1 MKIRTPEGRC
11 MICKDNGEPI
21 ITSYGPTTYH
31 AIKRLRVLCDT
42 LLEEREKMALDNAEK
57 PLESRS

>member
-31 AIKRLRVLCDT
+31 AIKRLRMFCDAR
-42 LLEEREKMALDNAEK
+42 LKELEEKSK
-57 PLESRS
+57 ESQNV

>member
-11 MICKDNGEPI
+11 IICKDNGEPI

-31 AIKRLRVLCDT
+31 AIKRLRILCDM
-42 LLEEREKMALDNAEK
+42 LLEEKKLDNAQK
-57 PLESRS
+57 PLESHS

>member
-11 MICKDNGEPI
+11 MVCKDNGEPI

-42 LLEEREKMALDNAEK
+42 LLEEREKKSKETQNV
-57 PLESRS
+57 